1 MTSNLSPW
9 RFGGFGSIFE
19 EMDREFAKA
28 EETMNRMFSGMLE
41 NVSNKGSPSSY
52 YYGYQ
57 ITVGPD
63 GKPHVKEFGN
73 VRPSIKGL
81 PKHKENRE
89 ALVDYSLDKKNSQI
103 IVTAEMPGVSKEGIK
118 INITP
123 NNVSI
128 HAERGEKRYHNEIP
142 VDVELDETSAKAS
155 YTNGILELKVKTKQP
170 TTTAASKQNG
180 TEVKVD

>member
-28 EETMNRMFSGMLE
+28 EETMSRMFSGLLE
-41 NVSNKGSPSSY
+41 NVSKQGSPSSY

-63 GKPHVKEFGN
+63 GKPHIKEFGN
-73 VRPSIKGL
+73 VRPSVKAL
-81 PKHKENRE
+81 AKHKENRE
-89 ALVDYSLDKKNSQI
+89 ALVDHTLDKKNSQI
-103 IVTAEMPGVSKEGIK
+103 IITAEMPGVSKEGIK
-118 INITP
+118 ISITP

-128 HAERGEKRYHNEIP
+128 HAERGEKKYHNEIP
-142 VDVELDETSAKAS
+142 VDVDLDETSAKAS

-170 TTTAASKQNG
+170 AAATSKHIG
-180 TEVKVD
+180 TDVKVD